1 MNIQKRTSRPDH
13 LKSQRKVK
21 KVESFDALGFFFGF
35 SHTYYYLCKQKP
47 SNDTMKTTIHEENS
61 QLIAILEGRLDTSVS
76 EDVEQKMSPLLNCT
90 DKDIVIDC
98 TGLTYIS
105 SSGLRIFLAIVKSAK
120 VKKKPVYI
128 KGMSVNI
135 RSVLAMAGLLNLFIY
150 I

>member
-1 MNIQKRTSRPDH
+1 
-13 LKSQRKVK
+13 
-21 KVESFDALGFFFGF
+21 
-35 SHTYYYLCKQKP
+35 
-47 SNDTMKTTIHEENS
+47 MKTTIHEENS

-76 EDVEQKMSPLLNCT
+76 EEVEQKMSPLLNCT
-90 DKDIVIDC
+90 DKDSGIDC

>member
-1 MNIQKRTSRPDH
+1 
-13 LKSQRKVK
+13 
-21 KVESFDALGFFFGF
+21 
-35 SHTYYYLCKQKP
+35 
-47 SNDTMKTTIHEENS
+47 MKTTIHEENS